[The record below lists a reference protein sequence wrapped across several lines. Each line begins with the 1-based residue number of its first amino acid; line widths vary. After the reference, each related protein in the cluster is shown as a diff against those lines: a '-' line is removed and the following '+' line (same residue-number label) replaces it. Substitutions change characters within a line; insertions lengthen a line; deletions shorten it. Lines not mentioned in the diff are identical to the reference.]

1 MLVSIELNG
10 YNDGEDWITIS
21 SIGIVQKA
29 SLASEVIVDQTIER
43 LIEQGSEFSLSTSSD
58 VTLTKYH
65 LLVESETRKWKVVY
79 KAKYSDAESSMVIR
93 NLANQ

>member
-1 MLVSIELNG
+1 MLASIELNG

-29 SLASEVIVDQTIER
+29 SLASEVIVEQAINR
-43 LIEQGSEFSLSTSSD
+43 LIERGSDFCLSTSSD

-65 LLVESETRKWKVVY
+65 LLVETETGEWKVVY
-79 KAKYSDAESSMVIR
+79 KAKYNQSESYAIIR
-93 NLANQ
+93 SVNNQ